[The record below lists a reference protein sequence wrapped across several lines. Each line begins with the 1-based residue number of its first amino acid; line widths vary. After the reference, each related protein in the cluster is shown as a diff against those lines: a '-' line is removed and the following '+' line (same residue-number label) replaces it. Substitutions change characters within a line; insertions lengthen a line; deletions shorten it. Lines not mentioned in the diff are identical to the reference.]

1 MGVIESMLLD
11 TKAEQEE
18 RKKAF
23 GRTCNHGYDDYIFVR
38 EDGERYKVDWVTR
51 TFKEFLKKNNLR
63 VIRFHDLRHTCATML
78 RHTELKE
85 NPKSATIV
93 NEIVAFL
100 NTCEGKIYIGV
111 KDDGTIAGVDD
122 IDKASVF
129 ASNIIADQIE
139 PNPRGLVSIETPT
152 VDGKRIIEIVIKKG
166 DKLYYVKKY
175 GMSSAGCFER
185 IGASSRGMTPEQI
198 AKRFAET
205 IAIPEK
211 KNGGRFVQSH

>member
-78 RHTELKE
+78 RHTGVPMEDIQKFLGH
-85 NPKSATIV
+85 STI
-93 NEIVAFL
+93 
-100 NTCEGKIYIGV
+100 TTTEGIYAHFDDTQHRTAISRLSDYLSNKT
-111 KDDGTIAGVDD
+111 KDDEMGNVVLN
-122 IDKASVF
+122 DK
-129 ASNIIADQIE
+129 
-139 PNPRGLVSIETPT
+139 GLQ
-152 VDGKRIIEIVIKKG
+152 K
-166 DKLYYVKKY
+166 
-175 GMSSAGCFER
+175 
-185 IGASSRGMTPEQI
+185 
-198 AKRFAET
+198 
-205 IAIPEK
+205 
-211 KNGGRFVQSH
+211 